1 MTLSPRSFDQPG
13 RAMLK
18 HLAIFSS
25 LQRRRPAGE
34 VTVGS
39 RFYRRES
46 PSIVWEV
53 QSLFVGKDGVRY
65 AGLFCT
71 ADPTLRK
78 TLSQEALR
86 QDGRNVQ
93 VPDR

>member
-1 MTLSPRSFDQPG
+1 
-13 RAMLK
+13 MLK
-18 HLAIFSS
+18 NLAFFSS

-34 VTVGS
+34 VAVGN

-53 QSLFVGKDGVRY
+53 QSLFMGKDGVAY

-78 TLSQEALR
+78 TLSQDALR
-86 QDGRNVQ
+86 HDGRNVQ
-93 VPDR
+93 IQDH